1 MKTAME
7 YGDAVKL
14 FDKYIKTEHLR
25 LHSRESEVIMRKIAK
40 YFEEDE
46 NLWGITGLL
55 HDLDMDLINGN
66 YTQHGEKTIELIK
79 DAGYDIP
86 EMFKAIKAHTE
97 VLENSEGKR
106 ETRLDY
112 VLAGAENLTGIISA
126 YVAVRPGKKIE
137 GAKQKSVVKKL
148 KDKSFAAAVN
158 RQMINDVSEKTDLE
172 RSQFIQMGIEAMT
185 EIADELGM

>member
-1 MKTAME
+1 MKTSME
-7 YGDAVKL
+7 YGDAVKI
-14 FDKYIKTEHLR
+14 FDKYIKTQHLR

-40 YFEEDE
+40 YFDEDE

>member
-1 MKTAME
+1 MKTSITYDE
-7 YGDAVKL
+7 AVKI

-40 YFEEDE
+40 HFNEDE

-55 HDLDMDLINGN
+55 HDLDMDVIDGD
-66 YTQHGEKTIELIK
+66 YSIHGEKTVQLLREE
-79 DAGYDIP
+79 GYDIP
-86 EMFKAIKAHTE
+86 EMFSAIKAHTE
-97 VLENSEGKR
+97 VLENSEAKR
-106 ETRLDY
+106 ETRFDY

-158 RQMINDVSEKTDLE
+158 RQMINDVSEKTELE
-172 RSQFIQMGIEAMT
+172 RSQFIQMGIEAMA
-185 EIADELGM
+185 EISEELGM

>member
-40 YFEEDE
+40 YFDEDE